1 MWVFRDVFFKGRFY
15 FSYPSLHGIT
25 EPLHHKKTKA
35 KGSSKSLNKPQE
47 KEKRQAEKK

>member
-1 MWVFRDVFFKGRFY
+1 MWFFGTFSSKGGFI
-15 FSYPSLHGIT
+15 FLILHGITIT